1 MEWAQVLSIVLP
13 IIFAIVVG
21 IFYQN
26 KRFEDM
32 HKRFDDVN
40 KRFDDVNK
48 RFDDVNKRFDDVNK
62 RIDDLR
68 EEVRDLRNMI
78 MLLIQKETFY
88 QGYFFRGEERGSV
101 KEEKVP

>member
-48 RFDDVNKRFDDVNK
+48 RFDDVNKR
-62 RIDDLR
+62 IDDLR

-78 MLLIQKETFY
+78 MLLIQRETFY
-88 QGYFFRGEERGSV
+88 RGYFFREEERASV
-101 KEEKVP
+101 KEEKVS

>member
-48 RFDDVNKRFDDVNK
+48 RFDDVNKR
-62 RIDDLR
+62 IDDLR

-78 MLLIQKETFY
+78 MLLIQRETFY

>member
-48 RFDDVNKRFDDVNK
+48 R
-62 RIDDLR
+62 IDDLR

-78 MLLIQKETFY
+78 MLLIQRETFY
-88 QGYFFRGEERGSV
+88 RGYFFREEERASV
-101 KEEKVP
+101 KEEKVS

>member
-32 HKRFDDVN
+32 H
-40 KRFDDVNK
+40 K